1 MILAWPNVVVHI
13 LEKGALVEKAGA
25 LLYGKVCREHMLS
38 KLRMRPLQAG
48 LRIVLALAAL
58 CVVGVLIWQGITAS
72 GNPDPTVAH
81 LDHNAA
87 ILDTGILVFREGLE
101 CILVL
106 AAITASMMGTN
117 QSYRHPIAV
126 GAGLGLLATVA
137 TWFVA
142 IALLNTI
149 NAPALAIQAAT
160 GLLAIVV
167 LLVIMNWFFHKI
179 YWTGWISFHNR
190 RKKSLMKSAVSGE
203 QSRTMWGLV
212 LLGLTAM
219 YREGFEV
226 VLFLQSIRLQ
236 VGSGTVLQGVA
247 IGVGLTAIVGIL
259 TFFAHHRLP
268 YKKMLI
274 LTGVMLG
281 AVLVVMVGESMQEM
295 QLAGWL
301 TTTSVPIPLPEW
313 LGLWFAVFPNVE
325 GLVAQVLAGGFV
337 LGSYFLA
344 EYIKVRRPLKR
355 GETPAQRAEVAPNP
369 TPVLDLTELAQT
381 PTR

>member
-1 MILAWPNVVVHI
+1 MFGKTLAKPVQI
-13 LEKGALVEKAGA
+13 
-25 LLYGKVCREHMLS
+25 
-38 KLRMRPLQAG
+38 G
-48 LRIVLALAAL
+48 LRSLLALAAL
-58 CVVGVLIWQGITAS
+58 CVVGILVWQGITAA
-72 GNPDPTVAH
+72 GNPDPTASH
-81 LDHNAA
+81 IDRNAA

-106 AAITASMMGTN
+106 AAITASMMGSN
-117 QSYRHPIAV
+117 QSYRRPIAA

-142 IALLNTI
+142 IAVLSQI

-190 RKKSLMKSAVSGE
+190 RKKNLMQSAAEGE
-203 QSRTMWGLV
+203 RSRTMWGLV
-212 LLGLTAM
+212 VLGLTAM

-236 VGSGTVLQGVA
+236 VGSTVVLEGVA
-247 IGVGLTAIVGIL
+247 VGLVLTGVVGAL

-274 LTGVMLG
+274 LTGIILG
-281 AVLVVMVGESMQEM
+281 AVLVVMVGEEVQEM

-301 TTTSVPIPLPEW
+301 TTTNLALPIPDW
-313 LGLWFAVFPNVE
+313 MGLWFAVFANVE
-325 GLVAQVLAGGFV
+325 SLVAQALAIVFV
-337 LGSYFLA
+337 AGSYYLA
-344 EYIKVRRPLKR
+344 EYLKVRRPRKH
-355 GETPAQRAEVAPNP
+355 GETPARRPESAPTEVLPGLEMPQLAGAPGQPN
-369 TPVLDLTELAQT
+369 
-381 PTR
+381 R

>member
-1 MILAWPNVVVHI
+1 MFGKTLAKPVKI
-13 LEKGALVEKAGA
+13 
-25 LLYGKVCREHMLS
+25 
-38 KLRMRPLQAG
+38 G
-48 LRIVLALAAL
+48 LRVLLALAGL
-58 CVVGVLIWQGITAS
+58 CVVSVFVWQGITAA
-72 GNPDPTVAH
+72 GNPDPTTAH

-106 AAITASMMGTN
+106 AAITASMVGSN
-117 QSYRHPIAV
+117 QSYRRPIAV
-126 GAGLGLLATVA
+126 GAGFGLLATVA

-142 IALLNTI
+142 IAVLSQI

-190 RKKSLMKSAVSGE
+190 RKKNLMRGAADGE
-203 QSRTMWGLV
+203 RSRTTWGLI

-236 VGSGTVLQGVA
+236 VGSDTVLQGVG
-247 IGVGLTAIVGIL
+247 IGLALTAIVGVL
-259 TFFAHHRLP
+259 TFVAHHRLP
-268 YKKMLI
+268 YKKMLV

-281 AVLVVMVGESMQEM
+281 AVLIVMVGEEVQEM

-301 TTTSVPIPLPEW
+301 TTTHLALPIPDW
-313 LGLWFAVFPNVE
+313 MGLWFATLPNVE
-325 GLVAQVLAGGFV
+325 GLVAQVLAGAFV

-344 EYIKVRRPLKR
+344 QYVKVGRHKKR
-355 GETPAQRAEVAPNP
+355 GEAPAQRPAAA
-369 TPVLDLTELAQT
+369 PVLEMPELVGAPAT
-381 PTR
+381 PRG

>member
-1 MILAWPNVVVHI
+1 MFGKTLAKP
-13 LEKGALVEKAGA
+13 
-25 LLYGKVCREHMLS
+25 
-38 KLRMRPLQAG
+38 LRIG
-48 LRIVLALAAL
+48 LRSLLALAAL
-58 CVVGVLIWQGITAS
+58 CVVSILVWQGITAS
-72 GNPDPTVAH
+72 GNPDPTVSH
-81 LDHNAA
+81 INHNAA

-117 QSYRHPIAV
+117 QSYRRPIAV

-142 IALLNTI
+142 IAILSQI

-190 RKKSLMKSAVSGE
+190 RKKSLMKSAADGE
-203 QSRTMWGLV
+203 RSRTMWGLV

-236 VGSGTVLQGVA
+236 VGSAVVLQGV
-247 IGVGLTAIVGIL
+247 GVGLILTAIVGAL
-259 TFFAHHRLP
+259 TFVAHHRLP
-268 YKKMLI
+268 YKKMLV

-281 AVLVVMVGESMQEM
+281 AVLIVMVGEEVQEM
-295 QLAGWL
+295 QQAGWL
-301 TTTSVPIPLPEW
+301 TTTNLHLPIPDW
-313 LGLWFAVFPNVE
+313 MGLWFAVFPNVE
-325 GLVAQVLAGGFV
+325 GLIAQLLAGVFV

-344 EYIKVRRPLKR
+344 EYLKVRRPRKR
-355 GETPAQRAEVAPNP
+355 GETPAQRPTSVPTALDSALAEP
-369 TPVLDLTELAQT
+369 ELAIT
-381 PTR
+381 PLPGSK

>member
-1 MILAWPNVVVHI
+1 MFGKTLAQP
-13 LEKGALVEKAGA
+13 
-25 LLYGKVCREHMLS
+25 
-38 KLRMRPLQAG
+38 LRVG
-48 LRIVLALAAL
+48 LRVLLALAAL
-58 CVVGVLIWQGITAS
+58 CVVGVLVWQGMTAS
-72 GNPDPTVAH
+72 GNPDPTVSH

-106 AAITASMMGTN
+106 AAITASMVGSN
-117 QSYRHPIAV
+117 QSYRRPIAA
-126 GAGLGLLATVA
+126 GAGLGFLATVI

-142 IALLNTI
+142 IAILSRI

-190 RKKSLMKSAVSGE
+190 RKKNLMKSAAAGE
-203 QSRTMWGLV
+203 SSRTTWGLV

-236 VGSGTVLQGVA
+236 VGSATVLEGVA
-247 IGVGLTAIVGIL
+247 IGIVLTGIVGAL

-281 AVLVVMVGESMQEM
+281 AVLVVMVGEEVQEM

-301 TTTSVPIPLPEW
+301 TTTQLSLPIPDW
-313 LGLWFAVFPNVE
+313 MGLWFAVFPNVE
-325 GLVAQVLAGGFV
+325 GLVGQVLAAVFV
-337 LGSYFLA
+337 LGSYYMA
-344 EYIKVRRPLKR
+344 EYLKVRRPRRR
-355 GETPAQRAEVAPNP
+355 GEEGARRPESAPAEVLPGLEMP
-369 TPVLDLTELAQT
+369 ELVGAQGKKNL
-381 PTR
+381 

>member
-1 MILAWPNVVVHI
+1 MFGKILAQPVKI
-13 LEKGALVEKAGA
+13 
-25 LLYGKVCREHMLS
+25 
-38 KLRMRPLQAG
+38 G
-48 LRIVLALAAL
+48 LRVLLALAAL
-58 CVVGVLIWQGITAS
+58 CVVGILVWQGITAA
-72 GNPDPTVAH
+72 GNPDPTASH
-81 LDHNAA
+81 LNHNAA

-106 AAITASMMGTN
+106 AAITASMVGSN
-117 QSYRHPIAV
+117 QSYRRPIAA
-126 GAGLGLLATVA
+126 GAGLGLLAVVA

-142 IALLNTI
+142 IAVLSRI

-190 RKKSLMKSAVSGE
+190 RKKSLMKSAAAGE
-203 QSRTMWGLV
+203 KSRTTWGLV
-212 LLGLTAM
+212 LLGLTAI

-236 VGSGTVLQGVA
+236 VGSATVLEGVA
-247 IGVGLTAIVGIL
+247 IGVALTGMVGVL
-259 TFFAHHRLP
+259 TFFAHQRLP

-281 AVLVVMVGESMQEM
+281 AVLIVMVGEEVQEM

-301 TTTSVPIPLPEW
+301 STTQIPLPIPDW
-313 LGLWFAVFPNVE
+313 MGLWFAVFANVE
-325 GLVAQVLAGGFV
+325 GLVAQVLAAIFV
-337 LGSYFLA
+337 IGSYYMA
-344 EYIKVRRPLKR
+344 EYLKVKRPRKR
-355 GETPAQRAEVAPNP
+355 GEIGAQRPESPPVEILPGLE
-369 TPVLDLTELAQT
+369 TPELAGAQGQKGH
-381 PTR
+381 

>member
-1 MILAWPNVVVHI
+1 MFGKTLAKPVRI
-13 LEKGALVEKAGA
+13 
-25 LLYGKVCREHMLS
+25 
-38 KLRMRPLQAG
+38 G
-48 LRIVLALAAL
+48 LRSLLTLAVL
-58 CVVGVLIWQGITAS
+58 CVAGILVWQGITAS
-72 GNPDPTVAH
+72 GNPDPTVSR
-81 LDHNAA
+81 LNHNAA

-106 AAITASMMGTN
+106 AAITASMMGSN
-117 QSYRHPIAV
+117 QSYRRPIAA
-126 GAGLGLLATVA
+126 GAGLGFLATIA

-142 IALLNTI
+142 IAVLSRI

-190 RKKSLMKSAVSGE
+190 RKKSLMKSAAEGE
-203 QSRTMWGLV
+203 RSRTMWGLV

-236 VGSGTVLQGVA
+236 VGSTVVLEGVA
-247 IGVGLTAIVGIL
+247 IGVVLTGIVGAL

-281 AVLVVMVGESMQEM
+281 AVLVVMVGEEVQEM

-301 TTTSVPIPLPEW
+301 TTTNLSLPIPDW
-313 LGLWFAVFPNVE
+313 MGLWFAVFANVE
-325 GLVAQVLAGGFV
+325 SLVAQALAVVFV
-337 LGSYFLA
+337 AGSYYLA
-344 EYIKVRRPLKR
+344 EYLKVRQPRKR
-355 GETPAQRAEVAPNP
+355 GEVPARRPEFAPVEVLPGLEMP
-369 TPVLDLTELAQT
+369 ELASSSGGKQSH
-381 PTR
+381 P

>member
-1 MILAWPNVVVHI
+1 MFGKILAHPVRFG
-13 LEKGALVEKAGA
+13 LRA
-25 LLYGKVCREHMLS
+25 LLT
-38 KLRMRPLQAG
+38 
-48 LRIVLALAAL
+48 LAVL
-58 CVVGVLIWQGITAS
+58 CVVVVLVWQGISAS
-72 GNPDPTVAH
+72 GNPDPTTSH

-106 AAITASMMGTN
+106 AAITASMMGSN
-117 QSYRHPIAV
+117 QSYRKPIALGGSV
-126 GAGLGLLATVA
+126 GFFLAVV

-142 IALLNTI
+142 IAVLSSI

-190 RKKSLMKSAVSGE
+190 RKKDLMKSAAEGE
-203 QSRTMWGLV
+203 RSRTMWGLV
-212 LLGLTAM
+212 MLGLTAV

-236 VGSGTVLQGVA
+236 VGSTTVLEGVA
-247 IGVGLTAIVGIL
+247 IGLALTAIVGAL
-259 TFFAHHRLP
+259 TFIAHHRLP

-281 AVLVVMVGESMQEM
+281 AVLIVMVGEEIQEM
-295 QLAGWL
+295 QQAGWL
-301 TTTSVPIPLPEW
+301 LTTAVNLPIPDW
-313 LGLWFAVFPNVE
+313 MGVWFAVFPNVE
-325 GLVAQVLAGGFV
+325 GLVAQVLAAVFV
-337 LGSYFLA
+337 LGSYYLA
-344 EYIKVRRPLKR
+344 EYLKVRQPKKR
-355 GETPAQRAEVAPNP
+355 GETPAYRPEVAPVATSAP
-369 TPVLDLTELAQT
+369 GLAELVGAPASQGASSSMGD
-381 PTR
+381 

>member
-1 MILAWPNVVVHI
+1 MSGKALANRVVRI
-13 LEKGALVEKAGA
+13 GA
-25 LLYGKVCREHMLS
+25 RS
-38 KLRMRPLQAG
+38 
-48 LRIVLALAAL
+48 VLALAAL
-58 CVVGVLIWQGITAS
+58 GVVSVLVWQGITAS
-72 GNPDPTVAH
+72 GNPDPTVSH

-106 AAITASMMGTN
+106 AAITASMMGSN
-117 QSYRHPIAV
+117 QPYRRPIAA

-142 IALLNTI
+142 IAVLSQI
-149 NAPALAIQAAT
+149 NAPALALQAAT
-160 GLLAIVV
+160 GLLAIAV

-190 RKKSLMKSAVSGE
+190 RKKRLMKSAAEGE
-203 QSRTMWGLV
+203 RSRTTWGLI

-236 VGSGTVLQGVA
+236 VGSTVVLQGVG
-247 IGVGLTAIVGIL
+247 IGLALTAIVGAL
-259 TFFAHHRLP
+259 TFVAHHRLP
-268 YKKMLI
+268 YKKMLV

-281 AVLVVMVGESMQEM
+281 AVLIVMVGEEVQEM

-301 TTTSVPIPLPEW
+301 TTTNLPLPIPDW
-313 LGLWFAVFPNVE
+313 VGLWFALFPNVE
-325 GLVAQVLAGGFV
+325 GLVAQLLAAIFV

-344 EYIKVRRPLKR
+344 EYLKVRRPRKR
-355 GETPAQRAEVAPNP
+355 GELPAQRPASAPAALP
-369 TPVLDLTELAQT
+369 EEPELAGLSVSRGQ
-381 PTR
+381 